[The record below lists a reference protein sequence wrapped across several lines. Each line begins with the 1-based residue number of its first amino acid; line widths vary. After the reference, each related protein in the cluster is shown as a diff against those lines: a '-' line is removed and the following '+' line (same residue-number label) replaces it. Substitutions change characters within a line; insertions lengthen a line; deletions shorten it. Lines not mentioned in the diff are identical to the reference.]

1 MRLSGIGVS
10 NNLFN
15 SVVVNQKINRN
26 KPLEEQQSNSA
37 MQLGNRDSVF
47 ISKQGKQN
55 NMIQQLMDQK
65 QLIQECKDAEMQR
78 GLEHGYVNQG
88 KIDEYDK
95 QLEMLD
101 KRIAEATA
109 EQSVNSDDKK
119 NTEQKDNRDIVLTK
133 EEYEKNKFVDMMNLS
148 SGLEESGVILSVKE
162 KMDGEASVLKV
173 EIKSDGGR
181 VSDSKLE
188 RVTEI
193 EEKSMQLL
201 NRVGEKISDINN
213 TISNSKEVVH
223 KDEERA
229 EKNEQSEE
237 EENLFEQLE

>member
-95 QLEMLD
+95 QLKCWIKEL
-101 KRIAEATA
+101 
-109 EQSVNSDDKK
+109 
-119 NTEQKDNRDIVLTK
+119 QKLRQN
-133 EEYEKNKFVDMMNLS
+133 NL
-148 SGLEESGVILSVKE
+148 
-162 KMDGEASVLKV
+162 
-173 EIKSDGGR
+173 
-181 VSDSKLE
+181 
-188 RVTEI
+188 
-193 EEKSMQLL
+193 
-201 NRVGEKISDINN
+201 
-213 TISNSKEVVH
+213 
-223 KDEERA
+223 
-229 EKNEQSEE
+229 
-237 EENLFEQLE
+237 

>member
-1 MRLSGIGVS
+1 
-10 NNLFN
+10 
-15 SVVVNQKINRN
+15 
-26 KPLEEQQSNSA
+26 
-37 MQLGNRDSVF
+37 
-47 ISKQGKQN
+47 
-55 NMIQQLMDQK
+55 MDQK

-237 EENLFEQLE
+237 DENLFEQLE